1 MRTSSRSSGGRTSR
15 AARAALL
22 APGLVAI
29 GVSFLVPLAWLAR
42 MSLNRTVGS
51 AELQSAVSPQ
61 SYVDVLTDEF
71 VWKIAWQTLQLGVL
85 VTVLAIAVSYPIALF
100 LARTRSRLRGL
111 LMALAIA
118 PLLTSSVVRTFGW
131 LTLLSDDGV
140 VNSVLSGL
148 GVTSEPLTLTNNRTG
163 VVIALVEIM
172 MPYAIIA
179 MIAGF
184 GRVSKDLEDAAGSLG
199 AGRLRCFLRITF
211 PLSLP
216 GVLTGAL
223 MVFVLTISAFVT
235 PRLMGGGRVFVIAT
249 EIFDQATTTLDWP
262 RASALSILLLFLFGV
277 FLVLYQRLFRLV
289 EGR

>member
-1 MRTSSRSSGGRTSR
+1 MLTSSRSREGGTRR
-15 AARAALL
+15 VAAAALL

-29 GVSFLVPLAWLAR
+29 GISFLVPLVWLAR
-42 MSLNRTVGS
+42 MSLNRTVGA
-51 AELQSAVSPQ
+51 AELQSAVSSQ
-61 SYVDVLTDEF
+61 SYLDVLTDEF
-71 VWKIAWQTLQLGVL
+71 VWDIAWQTLRLGVL
-85 VTVLAIAVSYPIALF
+85 VTVLVIVVSYPIALF

-111 LMALAIA
+111 LLALAIA

-131 LTLLSDDGV
+131 LVLLSDDGV
-140 VNSVLSGL
+140 VNSAL
-148 GVTSEPLTLTNNRTG
+148 GRLGITSEPLALTNNYTG

-172 MPYAIIA
+172 MPYAILA

-199 AGRLRCFLRITF
+199 AGRMRRFLRVTF

-223 MVFVLTISAFVT
+223 MVFVLTISAFIT

-262 RASALSILLLFLFGV
+262 RASALSMLLLLLFGV
-277 FLVLYQRLFRLV
+277 FLVLFQRVFRIV

>member
-1 MRTSSRSSGGRTSR
+1 MPTSSRSSEGGRR
-15 AARAALL
+15 RGAAAALL
-22 APGLVAI
+22 APGLLVL
-29 GVSFLVPLAWLAR
+29 GVSFVVPLVWLAR
-42 MSLNRTVGS
+42 MSLNRTVGP
-51 AELQSAVSPQ
+51 AELQPDVSLS
-61 SYVDVLTDEF
+61 SYVDVLTDGFMWE
-71 VWKIAWQTLQLGVL
+71 VAWHTLWLGVL
-85 VTVLAIAVSYPIALF
+85 VTVLAVAVSYPIALF

-131 LTLLSDDGV
+131 LILLSDDGI
-140 VNSVLSGL
+140 VNSALSTL
-148 GVTSEPLTLTNNRTG
+148 GIIGEPLTLTNNVTG

-172 MPYAIIA
+172 MPYAILA

-199 AGRLRCFLRITF
+199 AGRLRCFVRITF

-216 GVLTGAL
+216 GVLTGGL
-223 MVFVLTISAFVT
+223 MVFVLTVSAFIT

-249 EIFDQATTTLDWP
+249 EIYDQATTTLDWP
-262 RASALSILLLFLFGV
+262 RASALSVLLLLLFGV
-277 FLVLYQRLFRLV
+277 FLVLYQRLFRMV